1 MELYVDVMTREDAE
15 KAGMLDLP
23 WRNGSYLKDYSMVND
38 YQYWTEEWIYV
49 RKKKEILTLKGE
61 SVVHGRTSTART
73 NQNLLLY
80 LVFFNTKSLSLGIP
94 PVNKTPF
101 CPND

>member
-1 MELYVDVMTREDAE
+1 MKDLIVNLTLCFRMKMELYVDVMTREDAE

-49 RKKKEILTLKGE
+49 RKKKGDFDFERRICGTRTYQHCTYEPEPATLSG
-61 SVVHGRTSTART
+61 
-73 NQNLLLY
+73 
-80 LVFFNTKSLSLGIP
+80 FF
-94 PVNKTPF
+94 
-101 CPND
+101 